1 MRAGFSDK
9 PAAHRIEALIFD
21 CSFDSMAIAQTFEAD
36 MNVWLTTRLLPVIDS
51 VLLEFD
57 ETGVVWRMDRLELD
71 LGDIPEDNF
80 YDVLMQR
87 LREKLSE
94 CLQAQQ
100 NKTPDSAAA
109 ASALLPSQRISQLQ
123 SDLERLRDFLLTG
136 ALPWHIN
143 GANRLAH
150 ETMLQRLLQSG
161 PAGGLLVTL
170 LKRLSTDERTIAVKR
185 LISQFPRQHL
195 ENLLS
200 HMTPMHVGMLA
211 DFIKVYRQAL
221 VERGDLQYSPAE
233 ESAAAWTHVFEFL
246 LSANQ
251 LPDHPQALLHQLIH
265 QNAIRQP
272 WQEPRQLVKQLAATA
287 IQWEKSGKIDRVL
300 SDALQKL
307 YAGISGRK
315 PGAGHH
321 DIAVTRNQS
330 ARRAA
335 LDRKTPLARIIVVL
349 RGMGQIGE
357 PVLKWADQ
365 EPEVFRRQLQ
375 QWLSAAAVRDEVIKL
390 PDRVLRD
397 IHFVLSEQAALLL
410 ENLLSYSGKLYKL
423 KQQGGELSRTEWQR
437 KLWMANL
444 AYWPAQPG
452 AAFEPMGYLHALA
465 RGISDAASPREI
477 LRAWLAALQRAK
489 SYGTL
494 VMQLQLSIADVPG
507 RQTAKGSSVTHRIDE
522 PAEDETAWLLQQQFL
537 TGAADAAQ
545 QPLRQH
551 LQQLSIKHPQQ
562 LQHFYQDLRRGR
574 YDLTAAHLRV
584 EDLRSLIEGLLQTE
598 TATSDADHQLFLQSI
613 DQRAVRITGITDQR
627 AYYRKVL
634 EAMLQNR
641 EIDVE
646 AIATAVQ
653 RDAASGGIESKEIPC
668 ATQAAMAEAGAAKP
682 RKTDPPQTAL
692 TDSAPERQL
701 EAVYAAAYRKLL
713 SGLQQAGLLQET
725 GRPGVTGMRVTELRQ
740 RLRELLSSMEL
751 DELAGKLPPALVLEI
766 IYWLQPQAARIVESL
781 LSHGAELHEVADLEV
796 TRNQA
801 QWRYRL
807 QRAAIAGCLMQEDQ
821 AFEPATYLRALARAV
836 SDGTAPEQVLLA
848 WHEKLEQIKA
858 YGALHA
864 MLQTINDLSQVTRN
878 PVLPVPTAASS
889 HADKMMPAAETQP
902 AALSGELRSTR
913 RAALDRKTPLA
924 RIMEAL
930 RGMGQIGE
938 PILKW
943 ADQEPE
949 VFRWQL
955 QQWLSVAAV
964 RDEVIKLPDRV
975 LRDIHFVLSE
985 QAALLLENLLS
996 YSGKLY
1002 KLKQQGGELSR
1013 TEWQRKLWMANLAYW
1028 PAQPGAAFE
1037 PMGYLHALA
1046 RGISDAA
1053 SPREILRAWLAAL
1066 QRAKSYGTLVMQ
1078 LQLSIADVP
1087 GRQTAKGSSVTH
1099 RIDEPAEDETA
1110 WLLQQQFLTGAA
1122 DAAQQP
1128 LRQHLQQLSIKHPQ
1142 QLQHFYQDLRR
1153 GRYDLTAA
1161 HLRVEDLRSLI
1172 EGLLQTETATSD
1184 ADHQLFLQS
1193 IDQRAVRITGI
1204 TDQRAYYRKVLE
1216 AMLQNREIDVE
1227 AIATAVQRDA
1237 ASGGIESKEI
1247 PCATQAAMAEAGA
1260 AKPRKTDPPQT
1271 ALTDSAPERQLEAV
1285 YAAAYRKLLSGLQQ
1299 AGLLQETGRPGVTGM
1314 RVTELR
1320 QRLRELLSSMELD
1333 ELASKLPPTLALDL
1347 VYLLQPQAAR
1357 IMEHLLAQGTVLH
1370 GIAGEEAALN
1380 PAQWA
1385 QRIRR
1390 GAIAYC
1396 ITEADREF
1404 ESAIYMHTLARA
1416 VSAGTDTGET
1426 LLAWYEQLEHIKAYG
1441 ALHAMLQRMIS
1452 QSIITSGLR
1461 AEANGSQNPVV
1472 NNAAE
1477 SAESADRE
1485 AFPAINWDSLL
1496 KGSQSGDI
1504 YEEIFIDNAGMV
1516 LAAPYLP
1523 RLFTLLELV
1532 DDGVFVD
1539 RQAAERAA
1547 HLLQFLVNGQ
1557 SQSPEYQLTLN
1568 KILCGITTGIPICR
1582 GIEINNREQETIEGL
1597 LRGMIQN
1604 WKTVG
1609 NTSISGLRETF
1620 LQRKGVLQLKED
1632 GLWYLTV
1639 EPGVF
1644 DMLLDSLPWS
1654 FSVIKHAWMERAVHV
1669 TWR

>member
-9 PAAHRIEALIFD
+9 PAAHCIEALIFD

-109 ASALLPSQRISQLQ
+109 ASALLPLQRISQLQ

-246 LSANQ
+246 LSANR

-335 LDRKTPLARIIVVL
+335 LDRKTPLARIMEAL

-357 PVLKWADQ
+357 PILKWADQ

-437 KLWMANL
+437 KLWMASL

-494 VMQLQLSIADVPG
+494 VMQLQLSIANVPG

-522 PAEDETAWLLQQQFL
+522 PAEDETAWLLQQQLL

-653 RDAASGGIESKEIPC
+653 RDADSGGTESKETPGD
-668 ATQAAMAEAGAAKP
+668 TQAAMAEAEAAKP
-682 RKTDPPQTAL
+682 RKADPPQTAL

-725 GRPGVTGMRVTELRQ
+725 GRPSVTGMRVTELRQ

-864 MLQTINDLSQVTRN
+864 MLQTIDDLSQVTRN

-949 VFRWQL
+949 VFRRQL
-955 QQWLSVAAV
+955 QQWLSAAAV

-1013 TEWQRKLWMANLAYW
+1013 TEWQRKLWMASLAYW

-1078 LQLSIADVP
+1078 LQLSIANVP

-1110 WLLQQQFLTGAA
+1110 WLLQQQLLTGAA

-1237 ASGGIESKEI
+1237 DSGGTESKET
-1247 PCATQAAMAEAGA
+1247 PGDTQAAMAEAEA
-1260 AKPRKTDPPQT
+1260 AKPRKADPPQT

-1299 AGLLQETGRPGVTGM
+1299 AGLLQETGRPSVTGM

-1333 ELASKLPPTLALDL
+1333 ELAGKLPPALVL
-1347 VYLLQPQAAR
+1347 EIIYWLQPQAAR
-1357 IMEHLLAQGTVLH
+1357 IVESLLSHGAELHEVADLEVTRNQAQWRYRLQRAA
-1370 GIAGEEAALN
+1370 IAGCLMQEDQAFE
-1380 PAQWA
+1380 PATYLRA
-1385 QRIRR
+1385 
-1390 GAIAYC
+1390 
-1396 ITEADREF
+1396 
-1404 ESAIYMHTLARA
+1404 LARA
-1416 VSAGTDTGET
+1416 VSDGTAPEQV
-1426 LLAWYEQLEHIKAYG
+1426 LLAWHEKLEQIKAYG
-1441 ALHAMLQRMIS
+1441 ALHAMLQHMIS
-1452 QSIITSGLR
+1452 QSAATPGFHEESGGIQR
-1461 AEANGSQNPVV
+1461 QEVGGA
-1472 NNAAE
+1472 AAE
-1477 SAESADRE
+1477 LSAHQAS
-1485 AFPAINWDSLL
+1485 PPVNWDSLM
-1496 KGSQSGDI
+1496 KTSRYGDI